1 MGVTWRFLLECLGE
15 NVDIKAMNK
24 NDVTEIR
31 DTIILTVLP
40 HVAFDGWT
48 WEAIENAAQEA
59 GYEQSMARA
68 VFPDRIKDVLDGFAD
83 LADREM
89 LKALDNIDPESLR
102 IRDRIREALV
112 ARYVWLNPY
121 KEALRQSVQFWMV
134 PTRKP
139 RGAKIVWRSADRIWS
154 WAGDDATDY
163 NRYTKRGLLSGIIVS
178 TTLAWLND
186 PSENMDNTKAF
197 LDRRIENVMQLGKII
212 NKVKKAS

>member
-1 MGVTWRFLLECLGE
+1 METLAK
-15 NVDIKAMNK
+15 NVDIGAMNK
-24 NDVTEIR
+24 NDVSEIR
-31 DTIILTVLP
+31 DKIILTALP
-40 HVAFDGWT
+40 QVAFDGWAWAT
-48 WEAIENAAQEA
+48 IEAAAEDA
-59 GYEQSMARA
+59 GYESSMARA

-89 LKALDNIDPESLR
+89 LKALKDVHSEDLR
-102 IRDRIREALV
+102 IRDRIREALL
-112 ARYVWLNPY
+112 ARYAWLGPH
-121 KEALRQSVQFWMV
+121 KEPLRQSIQFWMV

-139 RGAKIVWRSADRIWS
+139 RGAKIVWRTADRIWN
-154 WAGDDATDY
+154 WAGDDARDY

-186 PSENMDNTKAF
+186 ASENMDNTKAF